1 MRHRTP
7 IAVLLLV
14 VLLSGCAAPSPTPTI
29 VPTYT
34 PAPIYTPNPTL
45 TPRPTYMA
53 QSTLTPL
60 PTHTA
65 VPTLTPT
72 PTSTPLPTATPT
84 ATRPPVPTPVPATA
98 TPVQSLDV
106 EFNTIHYNCQRR
118 CLADRG
124 SNWDPGFWAYA
135 YRTFHVNLR
144 VANLTKDRT
153 LAAPWGPYFV
163 VTDGVNEW
171 KRTDYW
177 YWLWTAGGSSNT
189 WIPDQGNLYFT
200 LSGPQP
206 DVPPGAVVNFTFI
219 HFVPRPGLWVKAVG
233 IEAWGQ
239 TYTQALDLADAK
251 ANGNY
256 VDCGEVFSR
265 GCPGNQLPPLPY

>member
-1 MRHRTP
+1 MQYRTLLAVFLP
-7 IAVLLLV
+7 IFIA
-14 VLLSGCAAPSPTPTI
+14 GCAAPSPTPTV

-34 PAPIYTPNPTL
+34 PAPTYTPYPTPTPLPTYTPQPTL
-45 TPRPTYMA
+45 TPYPTVTPVPSA
-53 QSTLTPL
+53 TATLTRTPA
-60 PTHTA
+60 PTVA
-65 VPTLTPT
+65 P
-72 PTSTPLPTATPT
+72 PTATP
-84 ATRPPVPTPVPATA
+84 AR
-98 TPVQSLDV
+98 SLDV
-106 EFNTIHYNCQRR
+106 EFNSVQYNCQRR

-124 SNWDPGFWAYA
+124 DNWDPGHWAYA

-144 VANLTKDRT
+144 VTNLSKDRT
-153 LAAPWGPYFV
+153 LTAPWGPYFI

-177 YWLWTAGGSSNT
+177 YWMWDKGQPSWWANSGVWL
-189 WIPDQGNLYFT
+189 FT

-206 DVPPGAVVNFTFI
+206 EVPPGGVVNFTFT

-233 IEAWGQ
+233 MEAWGQ
-239 TYTQALDLADAK
+239 TYTRALDLEDAK

-265 GCPGNQLPPLPY
+265 ACPENKLPNLPY